1 MPVTHRSSRRDLKAS
16 TSLRHRLRPPQ
27 PESSPQ
33 QETTG
38 TAVSPAQRHRRR
50 QCEVRRVLAAS
61 HLWHRP
67 RHFRPSGRLPRNAA
81 VKIDVASSGW
91 YRVTQPDLVAAGLP
105 VPVDPSLLQ
114 LFVDGVE
121 QPLRVNGACE
131 RQVRSARLGG
141 VLRDRRGHAVH
152 RDSHLLDRV
161 RRLRRPAHSGGRRS
175 EGGVVG
181 PSSFP
186 SSVELKPRSIFFG
199 ALMNGDKEN
208 FFGPLIMPGE
218 STSQVIDLPD
228 VIAPAPADAEIEVAL
243 QGVTDVDHRVG
254 VRVNG
259 IDVGEV
265 IFTGRNAGVGR
276 FAIAQALLVEGANT
290 ISLDARGGE
299 MDYTLLDY
307 IRVTYHRRYR
317 ARANRLTFSADAGQR
332 VAVARLHRRRD
343 PGLRHHR

>member
-1 MPVTHRSSRRDLKAS
+1 MRGPSRAGVVAPLAS
-16 TSLRHRLRPPQ
+16 ADALQ
-27 PESSPQ
+27 
-33 QETTG
+33 
-38 TAVSPAQRHRRR
+38 AQWSI
-50 QCEVRRVLAAS
+50 AA
-61 HLWHRP
+61 H
-67 RHFRPSGRLPRNAA
+67 AT
-81 VKIDVASSGW
+81 VKIDVASRGW

-105 VPVDPSLLQ
+105 VPVHPSLLQ

-121 QPLRVNGACE
+121 QPLRVNGGADGE
-131 RQVRSARLGG
+131 FGP
-141 VLRDRRGHAVH
+141 
-152 RDSHLLDRV
+152 RDSVEFYATGADTPYTGIRTYWIV
-161 RRLRRPAHSGGRRS
+161 SGDSAGQRIPVVDGRQ
-175 EGGVVG
+175 GGVVG

-186 SSVELKPRSIFFG
+186 SSFELKPRSIFFG

-265 IFTGRNAGVGR
+265 IFAGRNAGVGR

-299 MDYTLLDY
+299 LDHTLLDY